1 MLKFLQ
7 DKKKRGKV
15 LEIAIIALIAL
26 LLCFAVWQV
35 FFKKDK
41 DESAVSATG
50 EEERLIAILEQI
62 EGVGKADVMIGTTDD
77 GERSVV
83 VVCEGANSISVLID
97 VREAAATALGI
108 SEKQVKIYLKNQ

>member
-1 MLKFLQ
+1 MKFLH

-15 LEIAIIALIAL
+15 LEIVLIVMIAL

-41 DESAVSATG
+41 DEAAISMTG

-62 EGVGKADVMIGTTDD
+62 EGVGKADVMIGTAED
-77 GERSVV
+77 GQRSVV